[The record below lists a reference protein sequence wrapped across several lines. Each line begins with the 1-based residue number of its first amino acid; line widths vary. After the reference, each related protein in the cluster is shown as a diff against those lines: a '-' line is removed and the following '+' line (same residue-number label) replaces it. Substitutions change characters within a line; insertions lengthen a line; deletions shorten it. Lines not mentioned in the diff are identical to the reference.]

1 MEGIKV
7 VVTFCL
13 IINKQ
18 VEIFKT
24 KECKGC

>member
-7 VVTFCL
+7 VVTFWL

-18 VEIFKT
+18 VEVFKT
-24 KECKGC
+24 KECEGC